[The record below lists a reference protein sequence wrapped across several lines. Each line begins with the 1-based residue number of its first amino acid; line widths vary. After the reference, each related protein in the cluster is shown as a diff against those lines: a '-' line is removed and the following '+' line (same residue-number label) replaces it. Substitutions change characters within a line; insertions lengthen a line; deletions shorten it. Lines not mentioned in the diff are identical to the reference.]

1 MHDSRVYIEQLISG
15 SFVRYEIL
23 SNLINTSYSGSN
35 CIEINLFIDLNSA
48 IKQLYS
54 VDTWTYKYRNRY
66 EIAATVLNMCGHYRE
81 FFRQIGVNTNIYII
95 YGLNCPPIN
104 DNLVQGYNSAFKNA
118 FIKKKDITELIDEN
132 LKILNIITQYIPYTY
147 FFNCGTNEVSAMIY
161 HLVSY
166 FRRSNVENIVITK
179 DVLALQLIPE
189 FDVRVLRPAKS
200 RDGEG
205 NTIDMSF
212 IVDNINL
219 WEKFCT
225 RYRNINIPKNI
236 IGSNFISNVLAMTRV
251 PERKL
256 YSRFSISKVFNIL
269 NAGLEN
275 RFINNNTIYTQ
286 SSINTVL
293 EALDIG
299 CNKDELDLRYRAI
312 STQYQVSYV
321 LFGERPDLKR
331 PRIIDLEDPIA
342 LKNIVA
348 KYFNDIPIDL
358 DRL

>member
-1 MHDSRVYIEQLISG
+1 MYDTRVYIEQLISG
-15 SFVRYEIL
+15 SFIRYEVL
-23 SNLINTSYSGSN
+23 SNLINSSYAGSS

-54 VDTWTYKYRNRY
+54 VDTWAYKYRNRY
-66 EIAATVLNMCGHYRE
+66 EITATVLNMCGHYRE
-81 FFRQIGVNTNIYII
+81 FFKYLGVKTNIYIV

-104 DNLVQGYNSAFKNA
+104 ENMVKGYNSGFIQS
-118 FIKKKDITELIDEN
+118 FIKKKDVTELISDN
-132 LKILNIITQYIPYTY
+132 LKILALITQYIPGVY
-147 FFNCGTNEVSAMIY
+147 FFDCGTNEVSAMVY
-161 HLVSY
+161 HLISY
-166 FRRSNVENIVITK
+166 FRKPGVENIVLSK
-179 DVLALQLIPE
+179 DILMLQLVPE

-200 RDGEG
+200 RDESG
-205 NTIDMSF
+205 NTVDISF
-212 IVDNINL
+212 VVDRNNL

-225 RYRNINIPKNI
+225 RYRNINIPKKI

-256 YSRFSISKVFNIL
+256 YSRLSITKTFNIL

-275 RFINNNTIYTQ
+275 RFINNETLYTQ

-293 EALDIG
+293 DAFDIG
-299 CNKDELDLRYRAI
+299 CNKDELDLRYRSI
-312 STQYQVSYV
+312 GTQWQASYV
-321 LFGERPDLKR
+321 LFGERPDLKC
-331 PRIIDLEDPIA
+331 PRSIDLEDPIA
-342 LKNIVA
+342 IKSIVT